1 MKTKT
6 WPRIDIEKETE
17 SIIGLFS
24 DSILNSSILLVYQLT
39 NNDNMNR
46 DHE

>member
-1 MKTKT
+1 MKTTT

-24 DSILNSSILLVYQLT
+24 DSILNSSILVGYQLT
-39 NNDNMNR
+39 MNENMNR
-46 DHE
+46 VHE